1 MTGKGEYYV
10 RCKNCGRLIKVFNLQ
25 WQGYCTNCETLFN
38 YDTQDIVFSG
48 ITTIPSDYHYEW
60 KKGQNLEDELSKY
73 KRAFE
78 ILKDKL
84 NIKTFINKG
93 LYNENLYVVASIKD
107 GGLITEEE
115 SKLLKELLNE

>member
-1 MTGKGEYYV
+1 MSDLYYDAD
-10 RCKNCGRLIKVFNLQ
+10 LIN
-25 WQGYCTNCETLFN
+25 YC
-38 YDTQDIVFSG
+38 
-48 ITTIPSDYHYEW
+48 
-60 KKGQNLEDELSKY
+60 DELEEQLAKY

-84 NIKTFINKG
+84 AIKTFINKG

-115 SKLLKELLNE
+115 SKLLKELLDE